1 MSDYSI
7 LATEATK
14 AHEVNYRLRAA
25 IKRLVAAYIW
35 EHPHP
40 APPGKRYRAQLAF
53 QVDKWTDDY
62 KEAFAAVLR
71 SAGLTRED
79 VE

>member
-1 MSDYSI
+1 MSDYST
-7 LATEATK
+7 LGRTTAE

-25 IKRLVAAYIW
+25 LIKLARSYIW

-40 APPGKRYRAQLAF
+40 APPGKRFRAQTAF

-71 SAGLTRED
+71 SAGLTMED
-79 VE
+79 VR

>member
-1 MSDYSI
+1 MSDYSVVGRTT
-7 LATEATK
+7 AE
-14 AHEVNYRLRAA
+14 AHEVNSRLRAA
-25 IKRLVAAYIW
+25 LIKLARSYIW

-62 KEAFAAVLR
+62 SEAFAAVLR

>member
-25 IKRLVAAYIW
+25 LIKLARSYIW